1 MSIVRVHAALRRFW
15 CCNCASRKQLPPL
28 SSSAAEVAA
37 ITAKLGIGKVS
48 TDAAMPKRLWSRC
61 PVTRRASFSVLRS
74 CELSRSERSVT
85 MRSVRIESGSG
96 YETTANFIK
105 LTRQVS

>member
-1 MSIVRVHAALRRFW
+1 MP
-15 CCNCASRKQLPPL
+15 CNT
-28 SSSAAEVAA
+28 E
-37 ITAKLGIGKVS
+37 G
-48 TDAAMPKRLWSRC
+48 
-61 PVTRRASFSVLRS
+61 VLQRPAFV

-96 YETTANFIK
+96 YETAANFIK